1 MKGRRTPHV
10 LGLSWV
16 PKTGHQMRAPG
27 FCTGKNS
34 KASHSEVKAVYLEI
48 HIPRTE
54 CGPSQKVTEISNL
67 KSGKIFTFALFF
79 FLIFKGFKSS
89 IHVNTVLY

>member
-1 MKGRRTPHV
+1 MKGWRTPHV

-34 KASHSEVKAVYLEI
+34 KASHSEMKAVYLEI
-48 HIPRTE
+48 HVWRTE
-54 CGPSQKVTEISNL
+54 CCSSQKVTAVSNL
-67 KSGKIFTFALFF
+67 KSGKIFTSAF

-89 IHVNTVLY
+89 IPVDTVLY

>member
-1 MKGRRTPHV
+1 M
-10 LGLSWV
+10 
-16 PKTGHQMRAPG
+16 GHQMRALG
-27 FCTGKNS
+27 FCTEKNS
-34 KASHSEVKAVYLEI
+34 KVSHGEVKAVYLEI

-54 CGPSQKVTEISNL
+54 CGPSQKVIAVNTLRLVKYSL
-67 KSGKIFTFALFF
+67 LLSFF